1 MPAAAPTY
9 NQYSS
14 VVDVAT
20 TQQFMNGVFENVKK
34 RNVILSRL
42 DERGNIKMD
51 ASGKFFERN
60 IRIGQHNVALRSAD
74 LAPRQF
80 ARLQKY
86 VTCAVPYAIKE
97 VTGVLGEVD
106 ILFNQG
112 KEAVIPLAKRMFA
125 EMSQDFRISL
135 SGDLLASNGSSNTV
149 FGATAAASTPVPFY
163 GLPTVFGYGASAQ
176 NYNANTQATS
186 GAVGA
191 TDIEVLANTTYCG
204 VATHPTNAI
213 SGVDNKLNEST
224 SPVLVN
230 WSSSTWGATSWASN
244 CIKVLNY
251 MIDRSTR
258 GTDAEDVPD
267 LGIVTRSM
275 FSDIKNALVTY
286 YKVELTDT
294 SSRTPNPGLFKDNR
308 IPFGPIDI
316 NWDESQLANV
326 CYVLNTKRME
336 FNCFPQKR
344 MLLDGTMDDT
354 ADSMF
359 SVKSQYSIEQGGHL
373 AVANLAGQ
381 LWVNPKFQSAAFNFA

>member
-14 VVDVAT
+14 IVDVAT

-34 RNVILSRL
+34 RNIILSKL

-60 IRIGQHNVALRSAD
+60 IRVGQHSVALRSAD

-80 ARLQKY
+80 NRLQKY

-97 VTGVLGEVD
+97 VTGVLGEIDV
-106 ILFNQG
+106 LFNQG
-112 KEAVIPLAKRMFA
+112 KEAVIPLTKRMWA

-135 SGDLLASNGSSNTV
+135 CGDLLGSNGGSNTV
-149 FGATAAASTPVPFY
+149 FGIAAAANTPVPFY
-163 GLPTVFGYGASAQ
+163 GLPTVFGYGSSAQ
-176 NYNANTQATS
+176 NYNANTQTTS

-191 TDIEVLANTTYCG
+191 SDIEVLPNVSYCG
-204 VATHPTNAI
+204 VSTHPTNAI
-213 SGVDNKLNEST
+213 SGVDNKLNEAT

-230 WSSSTWGATSWASN
+230 WSSSAWGATSWASN

-251 MIDRSTR
+251 MIDRGTR
-258 GTDAEDVPD
+258 GTDPDDVPD
-267 LGIVTRSM
+267 LGIVTRSA
-275 FSDIKNALVTY
+275 FTDVKNGLVQY
-286 YKVELTDT
+286 YKVELSD
-294 SSRTPNPGLFKDNR
+294 SSRGPNPGLFKDNR
-308 IPFGPIDI
+308 IPFGPIEI
-316 NWDESQLANV
+316 SWDESQPANV
-326 CYVLNTKRME
+326 VYVLNSKRME

-344 MLLDGTMDDT
+344 MLLDSTFEDN

-381 LWVNPKFQSAAFNFA
+381 LWVNPKFQVAAYNFA